1 MSAVKDEC
9 LSHQVG
15 HDDGS
20 VSALPRH
27 WVTPL
32 SAFKDLKESQVIGKP
47 FGY

>member
-1 MSAVKDEC
+1 MSAVKKL

-20 VSALPRH
+20 VSALTRH

-32 SAFKDLKESQVIGKP
+32 SAFKDLTENQVIGKRSA
-47 FGY
+47 Y